1 MSFKKLI
8 FLMLVLL
15 LTVSLSA
22 NKGINIRA
30 GFLSPSG
37 AKTGFMPGISYG
49 LNVDDVVELA
59 VGFDFFYRSY
69 EETKTVSATDRE
81 TGTTVEVIEAG
92 SELKTGYIPVMATLK
107 VGVPVELPVL
117 PYAGVGLGW
126 AILWEDIFL
135 PAGEYHGENDELVEV
150 DKVEELDFYNGF
162 NWILNLGAKY
172 RLSPNVHIYGETF
185 YNFGKMKKDIETGE
199 TGRTWDEVDMSGL
212 GLRLGIEMA
221 LR

>member
-1 MSFKKLI
+1 MSIKKLI
-8 FLMLVLL
+8 FLMLALV
-15 LTVSLSA
+15 LTVSIFA

-30 GFLSPSG
+30 GFLAPSD
-37 AKTGFMPGISYG
+37 AKTGFMPGMSYG
-49 LNVDDVVELA
+49 INVDDIVELA

-69 EETKTVSATDRE
+69 TDTKEVSVYDRE
-81 TGTTVEVIEAG
+81 TGTQVSEIKTG
-92 SELKTGYIPVMATLK
+92 TELKTGYIPVMATLK

-126 AILWEDIFL
+126 ALLWEDIFL
-135 PAGEYHGENDELVEV
+135 PAGEDNGNEYE
-150 DKVEELDFYNGF
+150 KVEELDFYNGF

-172 RLSPNVHIYGETF
+172 QLSSNVHLYGESF
-185 YNFGKMKKDIETGE
+185 YNFGKMKKDFDEDE
-199 TGRTWDEVDMSGL
+199 AGRTWDQVDMSGL